1 MTSAASTINNRAMNA
16 EAVSNAAATLA
27 AAAGGRRRM
36 SRRASRNMF
45 RMIAVLVI
53 GVFLLVGLSAYTAS
67 LQHANNEIARE
78 NELLQ
83 AEIGSLNSQIVEAT
97 KVTRIER
104 VATHEYGMVFP
115 TSANCIRIDEEA
127 DTAGN
132 LAAVIK
138 SEAYN

>member
-1 MTSAASTINNRAMNA
+1 MSSAVSTINRRRMYTGGS
-16 EAVSNAAATLA
+16 AVGTE
-27 AAAGGRRRM
+27 RRRM
-36 SRRASRNMF
+36 SKRASRNMF
-45 RMIAVLVI
+45 RMIAVIVI

-104 VATHEYGMVFP
+104 IATKKYGMVFP
-115 TSANCIRIDEEA
+115 TSANCIRIDEDT
-127 DTAGN
+127 DTADN
-132 LAAVIK
+132 LAAVIR